1 MNGDRVTVEIDLG
14 FQGSE
19 DNRKAELKE
28 ELQVG
33 RQVLITDD
41 TAFMRMTLRNILE
54 KNGYEVVGEAED
66 GQVAVD
72 RYAELRP
79 DLVTMDVT
87 MPKMDGITAIKKIM
101 EIDPQAKIIVCSAM
115 GQKALVIE
123 ALNAGA
129 RDFIVKPF
137 QADRIINAVQKVI
150 G

>member
-1 MNGDRVTVEIDLG
+1 M
-14 FQGSE
+14 
-19 DNRKAELKE
+19 
-28 ELQVG
+28 G

-66 GQVAVD
+66 GQVSVD
-72 RYAELRP
+72 KYKELRP
-79 DLVTMDVT
+79 DLVTMDIT
-87 MPKMDGITAIKKIM
+87 MPNMDGITAIKKIM
-101 EIDPQAKIIVCSAM
+101 ETDPGAKIVVCSAM

>member
-1 MNGDRVTVEIDLG
+1 
-14 FQGSE
+14 
-19 DNRKAELKE
+19 
-28 ELQVG
+28 VG

-54 KNGYEVVGEAED
+54 KNGYQVVGEAED

-72 RYAELRP
+72 KYRELRP
-79 DLVTMDVT
+79 DLVTMDIT
-87 MPKMDGITAIKKIM
+87 MPRMDGITAIKKII
-101 EIDPQAKIIVCSAM
+101 EIDSQAKIVVCSAM
-115 GQKALVIE
+115 GQKSLVIE

-137 QADRIINAVQKVI
+137 QAERIVNALQKIV

>member
-1 MNGDRVTVEIDLG
+1 
-14 FQGSE
+14 
-19 DNRKAELKE
+19 
-28 ELQVG
+28 VG

-54 KNGYEVVGEAED
+54 KNGYQVVGEAED
-66 GQVAVD
+66 GLVAVEKY
-72 RYAELRP
+72 RELRP
-79 DLVTMDVT
+79 DLVTMDIT
-87 MPKMDGITAIKKIM
+87 MPRMDGITAIKKIM
-101 EIDPQAKIIVCSAM
+101 EIDVQAKIVVCSAM

-137 QADRIINAVQKVI
+137 QADRIINALQKVV